1 MMKIKDIL
9 NLTPYW
15 TRNQLSS
22 EITSEVFDIDY
33 GYIFGDENITTA
45 DYMHDRC
52 WDGRSRTVEVVSF
65 KGTACIALQYLGK
78 GNYNGFVMLDTK
90 AYKELGLYLFE
101 KTLDEMVRNFPE
113 EKEMTIQLY
122 GANEF
127 AIINNKM
134 ICSEKPIV
142 EEERNNE

>member
-1 MMKIKDIL
+1 MKIEDIL
-9 NLTPYW
+9 KLTPYW
-15 TRNQLSS
+15 TRNELSS
-22 EITSEVFDIDY
+22 EVVSEVFDINC

-45 DYMHDRC
+45 NYMHDRC
-52 WDGRSRTVEVVSF
+52 WDSRSRTVEVVSF

-78 GNYNGFVMLDTK
+78 GDYNGFVMIDAK
-90 AYKELGLYLFE
+90 VYKELGLYLFE
-101 KTLDEMVRNFPE
+101 KTLDEMIPNFPE
-113 EKEMTIQLY
+113 EKEMNIQLY

-134 ICSEKPIV
+134 ICSEKPIA

>member
-1 MMKIKDIL
+1 MKIEDIL
-9 NLTPYW
+9 KLTPYW
-15 TRNQLSS
+15 TRNELSS
-22 EITSEVFDIDY
+22 KVVSEVFDINC

-45 DYMHDRC
+45 NYMHDRC
-52 WDGRSRTVEVVSF
+52 WDSRSRTVEVVSF

-78 GNYNGFVMLDTK
+78 GDYNGFVMIDAK
-90 AYKELGLYLFE
+90 VYKELGLYLFE
-101 KTLDEMVRNFPE
+101 KTLDEMIPNFPE
-113 EKEMTIQLY
+113 EKEMNIQLY

-134 ICSEKPIV
+134 ICSEKPIA

>member
-1 MMKIKDIL
+1 MKIEDIL
-9 NLTPYW
+9 KLTPYW
-15 TRNQLSS
+15 TRNELSS
-22 EITSEVFDIDY
+22 EVVSEVFDINC

-45 DYMHDRC
+45 NYMHDRC
-52 WDGRSRTVEVVSF
+52 WDSRSRTVEVVSF

-78 GNYNGFVMLDTK
+78 GDYNGFVMIDAK
-90 AYKELGLYLFE
+90 VYKELGLYLFE
-101 KTLDEMVRNFPE
+101 KTLDEMIPNFRE
-113 EKEMTIQLY
+113 EKEMNIQLY

-134 ICSEKPIV
+134 ICSEKPIA